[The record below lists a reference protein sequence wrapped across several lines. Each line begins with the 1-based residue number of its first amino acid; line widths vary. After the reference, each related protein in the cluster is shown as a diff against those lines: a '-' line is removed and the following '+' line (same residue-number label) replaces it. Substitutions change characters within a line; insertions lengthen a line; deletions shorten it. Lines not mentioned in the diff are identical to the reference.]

1 MHCPAFFQL
10 TRGATD
16 TTSSG
21 DFYGS
26 IKYRIFDCLQ
36 KDDENL
42 VARSQSARHRFA
54 VLYREGFSHELMATF
69 TRASRLGGISPV
81 KLIDA
86 SKNSLYIF
94 LDSKVTS
101 SSVAAIES
109 IWLKVA
115 RSGRNGHLEVHFA
128 SESEIWSGHSD
139 YDFLS
144 AAKEVL
150 ESHPLGMIHNSVPT
164 PGVHNS
170 KKICDDDF
178 EMQTSLE
185 QPAPAP
191 SSPSAVRYLFNAA
204 EFSRI
209 VKASLGHKSEPSI
222 LDYLPSPKIMGACLN
237 HLSSKQMAVL
247 ANYLRCVDCTA
258 KPFLRKNKAD
268 RA

>member
-10 TRGATD
+10 TRGAIN
-16 TTSSG
+16 TTGSG

-36 KDDENL
+36 KGDENL
-42 VARSQSARHRFA
+42 VAGSQSAWHRFA
-54 VLYREGFSHELMATF
+54 VMYRKGFSHELMAAL
-69 TRASRLGGISPV
+69 TRAYRLGGISPV

-86 SKNSLYIF
+86 SENSLYIF

-101 SSVAAIES
+101 STVAAIES

-115 RSGRNGHLEVHFA
+115 RSGRNSHLEVHFA
-128 SESEIWSGHSD
+128 SESEIWSGRSD

-150 ESHPLGMIHNSVPT
+150 ESHALGIMHDSVPT
-164 PGVHNS
+164 PGAHNS
-170 KKICDDDF
+170 KNIGEDDF

-185 QPAPAP
+185 QPTPAP
-191 SSPSAVRYLFNAA
+191 LSPSAVQYLFNSAQ
-204 EFSRI
+204 FI
-209 VKASLGHKSEPSI
+209 GIINVSLGHQSEPS
-222 LDYLPSPKIMGACLN
+222 LLGYVPSPKTVGACLN
-237 HLSSKQMAVL
+237 HFLTKQMVVQAH
-247 ANYLRCVDCTA
+247 NLRCIECTA
-258 KPFLRKNKAD
+258 KSFLRKSKAD